1 MRTIRHSA
9 VLVAVVA
16 LAVVPVA
23 AVGAASTA
31 KPSVISFKV
40 TPTSLMATGGSV
52 TLIASVKNATS
63 CTFSVT
69 PSVKGLPATVPCAS
83 NKASKKV
90 TLPKNLSAAATS
102 YAFSLKASGPGGS
115 TTAKPVRAKVLAAPS
130 ISSFTSTPK
139 MLTPTG
145 GSVTLIAS
153 VKNATSCTFSVTPSV
168 KGLPTTVGCSSN
180 RVAKKINLPE
190 NATASTLTYSF
201 SLKASG
207 AGGLT
212 TAAPQHLA
220 VLPFWSAPQSI
231 DRSGQFASVSCP
243 SSSFC
248 EAVDSSGNVLSWNGK
263 SWSLP
268 QTIDNNGGLLGIGL
282 ASVSCAPRSTTF
294 CVAVDGGGKVLIW
307 NGKSWS
313 APTSLENGSRLDSV
327 SCPTT
332 RFCAV
337 VDASGRVAML
347 TGTSWAASQSID
359 PGVALASV
367 SCPSSSFCV
376 AVDAKFSALTWN
388 GKSWSA
394 PHSIDRG
401 GLASVSCPSSSYC
414 MALDRHG
421 NFETWNGKSW
431 SAPSPRSIDPEGSAQ
446 SVSCPN
452 SSFCEVIDT
461 WGYVITWNGKSW
473 SAPVAIGV
481 DPESISCPTASFC
494 AAVGDAGDAI
504 IGKS

>member
-180 RVAKKINLPE
+180 RAAKKINLPE
-190 NATASTLTYSF
+190 NATASTVTYAF
-201 SLKASG
+201 SLEVSGPGGSTKAKSQH
-207 AGGLT
+207 
-212 TAAPQHLA
+212 AA
-220 VLPFWSAPQSI
+220 VRPFWSAPESI
-231 DRSGQFASVSCP
+231 DPTGAGLDSISCA

-248 EAVDSSGNVLSWNGK
+248 ETIDGSGIVLTWNGR
-263 SWSLP
+263 SWSTP
-268 QTIDNNGGLLGIGL
+268 QTLDTDSFLGLTSI
-282 ASVSCAPRSTTF
+282 SCVPRITSF
-294 CVAVDGGGKVLIW
+294 CVAVDDNGNVLAW
-307 NGKSWS
+307 NGRAWSAPHSLESNTVPNYGLSSVSCSSVSFCVTVDGSGNAFMWNGRSWS
-313 APTSLENGSRLDSV
+313 AAYSIDHRSSLTSV
-327 SCPTT
+327 SC
-332 RFCAV
+332 
-337 VDASGRVAML
+337 
-347 TGTSWAASQSID
+347 QN
-359 PGVALASV
+359 
-367 SCPSSSFCV
+367 SSFCV
-376 AVDAKFSALTWN
+376 AVGGFYALTWN
-388 GKSWSA
+388 GRAWSA

-401 GLASVSCPSSSYC
+401 GLISVSCPTNSFC
-414 MALDRHG
+414 VALDDHG
-421 NFETWNGKSW
+421 SGETWRGKSWTAPQVIDDNFYASDGPSSVSCPTTSFCTVVDLSDNVVTWNGKSW
-431 SAPSPRSIDPEGSAQ
+431 SASEPIEPLWSGGGLASA
-446 SVSCPN
+446 
-452 SSFCEVIDT
+452 
-461 WGYVITWNGKSW
+461 SW
-473 SAPVAIGV
+473 HHESTVAP
-481 DPESISCPTASFC
+481 
-494 AAVGDAGDAI
+494 
-504 IGKS
+504 